1 MCSAA
6 GRVLLYAALAQC
18 LAVLASHEDDT
29 QHSVDA
35 FWDFDG
41 GLEGWG
47 NSTAEEMHCELH
59 PRGGELRGSIQG
71 RDPHLDSPV
80 FRVPANDKHYI
91 VVRMMYQ
98 GPSARAVWTVRT
110 ESRIPTDLQ
119 ARSARQ
125 GRDDWTATAHALD
138 VPFAVI
144 GDGRFRTYYVSLWE
158 YYSGVVTQLRL
169 HPAVAD
175 EGHER
180 SDEPHK
186 SSPGLGQSFAVDWV
200 RIAKAPTIQ
209 KVEGCIDKYFE
220 TPHLGSGP
228 TEPGHFPGF
237 MTTRADGHFVHRGSG
252 GGVSNISMEEAW
264 TNDDRHV
271 NRHTTFSRRSDLAFA
286 TTFNCLRDGGER
298 ITITGIN
305 FGVFD
310 SSWSAEAET
319 GDGFTATVTVRGR
332 PCVDVVA
339 SIPQRQLTCTL
350 PPWRFV
356 DGSDAVP
363 VGGDVYDVADDGFRT
378 LVDTGFAS
386 RAGDAAGAVLGLER
400 VAVTVTNGALPGLA
414 DTKPYLSYAVPPP
427 PPLAPTVSNVAARS
441 MDLSWTPPV
450 DFWDAVTVTGYV
462 IVRRVEGTVVAFGH
476 PVYVG
481 NVTTTTL
488 IDLEPDT
495 SYEFRIAAMN
505 EDQVNVGGGLTDPKM
520 EWLQLDLYGRRPAVA
535 GALVGDFSNASIPT
549 ATLVRD
555 FAFLR
560 FDANATLAHGAVDK
574 RTTEGPT
581 RNRHGE
587 GHYGLLMV
595 GECNIQGCN
604 SSHACCDGFTTEEL
618 DMFGAPRVA
627 TVGVAGCRDICTA
640 IGDVQ
645 PWYVNGESSRNIT
658 SNTHGN
664 GIKIGSGLQTVL
676 ASGGYN
682 ISGACGPA
690 LRLTGPRARSSGSAW
705 YPRQMNVREG
715 FETTFTFR
723 VSNPSYVCAIM
734 DDVYTHCRS
743 RGADGFAFVVQN
755 QDGMALGMGGYGLG
769 YEGIKNSIAIEFDT
783 YYNPELLD
791 PWENH
796 ISVQTRGWRH
806 ENSANHTYALATMA
820 GGPEIADGT
829 HTVKIRYSPAF
840 DEDILFTSKFA
851 ATPWVTHYI
860 DNADWVH
867 GGLGDWGTGMGTLQI
882 FVDDMMSPLLALPLN
897 LDASLHLNSG
907 RAWVGFTA
915 ATGEE
920 RWQVHD
926 ILRWDFS
933 SLRIDVPYH
942 PPPIVNGDGAAECS
956 CADLRCDECVHP

>member
-1 MCSAA
+1 MESLCI
-6 GRVLLYAALAQC
+6 
-18 LAVLASHEDDT
+18 
-29 QHSVDA
+29 
-35 FWDFDG
+35 F
-41 GLEGWG
+41 
-47 NSTAEEMHCELH
+47 
-59 PRGGELRGSIQG
+59 LR
-71 RDPHLDSPV
+71 HLDSPV

-363 VGGDVYDVADDGFRT
+363 VGGDVYDVADGGFRT

-441 MDLSWTPPV
+441 MDLSWIPPV
-450 DFWDAVTVTGYV
+450 DFWDAVTVTGYA
-462 IVRRVEGTVVAFGH
+462 IVRRVEGTVVAIGH
-476 PVYVG
+476 PV
-481 NVTTTTL
+481 
-488 IDLEPDT
+488 
-495 SYEFRIAAMN
+495 
-505 EDQVNVGGGLTDPKM
+505 
-520 EWLQLDLYGRRPAVA
+520 
-535 GALVGDFSNASIPT
+535 
-549 ATLVRD
+549 
-555 FAFLR
+555 
-560 FDANATLAHGAVDK
+560 
-574 RTTEGPT
+574 
-581 RNRHGE
+581 
-587 GHYGLLMV
+587 
-595 GECNIQGCN
+595 
-604 SSHACCDGFTTEEL
+604 
-618 DMFGAPRVA
+618 
-627 TVGVAGCRDICTA
+627 
-640 IGDVQ
+640 
-645 PWYVNGESSRNIT
+645 
-658 SNTHGN
+658 
-664 GIKIGSGLQTVL
+664 
-676 ASGGYN
+676 
-682 ISGACGPA
+682 
-690 LRLTGPRARSSGSAW
+690 
-705 YPRQMNVREG
+705 
-715 FETTFTFR
+715 
-723 VSNPSYVCAIM
+723 
-734 DDVYTHCRS
+734 
-743 RGADGFAFVVQN
+743 
-755 QDGMALGMGGYGLG
+755 
-769 YEGIKNSIAIEFDT
+769 
-783 YYNPELLD
+783 
-791 PWENH
+791 
-796 ISVQTRGWRH
+796 
-806 ENSANHTYALATMA
+806 
-820 GGPEIADGT
+820 
-829 HTVKIRYSPAF
+829 
-840 DEDILFTSKFA
+840 
-851 ATPWVTHYI
+851 
-860 DNADWVH
+860 
-867 GGLGDWGTGMGTLQI
+867 
-882 FVDDMMSPLLALPLN
+882 
-897 LDASLHLNSG
+897 
-907 RAWVGFTA
+907 
-915 ATGEE
+915 
-920 RWQVHD
+920 
-926 ILRWDFS
+926 
-933 SLRIDVPYH
+933 
-942 PPPIVNGDGAAECS
+942 
-956 CADLRCDECVHP
+956 